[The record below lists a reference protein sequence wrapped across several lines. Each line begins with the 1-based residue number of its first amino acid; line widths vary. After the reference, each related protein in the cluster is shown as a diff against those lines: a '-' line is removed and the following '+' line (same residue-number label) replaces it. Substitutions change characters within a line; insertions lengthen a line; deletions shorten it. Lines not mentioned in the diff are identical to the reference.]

1 VASLVLVLVIVLIV
15 TNAAS
20 LAVLAAVVHRRQTA
34 PDATDRTVAAAVA
47 DGLPPTGRVMGR
59 GRRIITIE
67 ILNPIE
73 LAGHRSRMFGIAG
86 SFVPDFTRRLVYEQ
100 TAKVLRDKLVD
111 HSVVADVRVHT
122 VDLATGS
129 DRDSPPTIVT
139 QTEMRTPALL
149 DSPDADED
157 ERATGS

>member
-1 VASLVLVLVIVLIV
+1 MLVLVIVLIV

-20 LAVLAAVVHRRQTA
+20 LAVLAAVVRRRHDA
-34 PDATDRTVAAAVA
+34 PDATDSRVAAAVSEA
-47 DGLPPTGRVMGR
+47 LPPTGRVMGR

-122 VDLATGS
+122 VDVAAGP
-129 DRDSPPTIVT
+129 DRESPEVVA
-139 QTEMRTPALL
+139 QTEIRTPALL
-149 DSPDADED
+149 DPPHLSDE